1 MILAKGKQEDTWEII
16 DQCFHQSRENE
27 FYNIQL
33 ITSDNNNKR
42 ITYQHQ
48 S

>member
-1 MILAKGKQEDTWEII
+1 MILIKGKQEDIWEVI
-16 DQCFHQSRENE
+16 DQCLHQSGENE

-42 ITYQHQ
+42 VT
-48 S
+48 